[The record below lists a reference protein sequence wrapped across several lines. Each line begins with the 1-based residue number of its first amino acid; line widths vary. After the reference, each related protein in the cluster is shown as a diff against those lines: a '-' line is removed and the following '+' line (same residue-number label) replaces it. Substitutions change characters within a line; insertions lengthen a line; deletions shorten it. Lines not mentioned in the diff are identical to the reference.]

1 MSDNSVLLGLFV
13 AALGGAA
20 IGVERQKSGHASGSR
35 ARFAGVRTLTLLGGV
50 SGLAGW
56 LAASGH
62 TALSVAVVAGPVA
75 LTVVAYARAS
85 RVDVDATTEV
95 AAFVAIASGL
105 IAGLGFV
112 APASGIIAMTVLLLV
127 EKSRLH
133 ALVARI
139 DDEEL
144 RAAARFGVMAVVVL
158 PLLPSGPY
166 GPLGGVRPHEL
177 WLLVLFFTGLSFA
190 GYFAR
195 RIVGAAHGYPLTGAL
210 AGLVS
215 STGATLTFARLSR
228 KTPAPARTL
237 ATGAIAACTVLFPR
251 VLIATLVLD
260 RRVALAL
267 APVLFPPFFLGAIA
281 VGVWLRGKPATSHD
295 DGEPTNPLQVWPA
308 LQMAATFQVVLF
320 AVAIVKHSLGEG
332 GLLVTGAVLGLT
344 DVDALTISMAR
355 SAVDGV
361 SPETAAQAIAI
372 GITAN
377 CVMKAGIAALVGTP
391 EFGRRT
397 AGTLGFMAAA
407 LAATALAINRL

>member
-1 MSDNSVLLGLFV
+1 MSDSPVLLALLV
-13 AALGGAA
+13 AVLGGAA
-20 IGVERQKSGHASGSR
+20 IGVERQKSGHATGSR
-35 ARFAGVRTLTLLGGV
+35 ARFAGVRTFPLLGGV

-56 LAASGH
+56 LAASGQ
-62 TALSVAVVAGPVA
+62 TALSVVVLAGPVA

-85 RVDVDATTEV
+85 REDIDATTEV
-95 AAFVAIASGL
+95 AALIAIASGV

-112 APASGIIAMTVLLLV
+112 APASGITAITVLLLV

-215 STGATLTFARLSR
+215 STSATLTFARLSR
-228 KTPAPARTL
+228 ARSAPARTL

-251 VLIATLVLD
+251 VLVATLVLD
-260 RRVALAL
+260 RRVAVAL
-267 APVLFPPFFLGAIA
+267 LPVLVPPFALGAVA
-281 VGVWLRGKPATSHD
+281 VGTWLRGKSATTHGDTPPS
-295 DGEPTNPLQVWPA
+295 NPLQIWPA

-320 AVAIVKHSLGEG
+320 VVALVNRMLGEG
-332 GLLVTGAVLGLT
+332 GLLVTGGVLGLT
-344 DVDALTISMAR
+344 DVDAFTISMAR
-355 SAVDGV
+355 SATQGV

-391 EFGRRT
+391 EFARRT
-397 AGTLGFMAAA
+397 GGVLGFMAAA
-407 LAATALAINRL
+407 LAATALAINRW